1 MVFRLQK
8 NELMVKINF
17 RIWILIIALILALLM
32 IYPRFQ
38 DGVVIKS
45 VDKDYKAFE
54 SGLRPG
60 MEILEINSIKIDS
73 LNKYLEVTSDLLK
86 DSSEKRITVITKKDS
101 FIFLDSN
108 LSAITVS
115 EIPNS
120 NIKTGLDLS
129 GGVRALI
136 KPVNGSLT
144 DLEMSD
150 LIDITN
156 QRLNVFGLTDL
167 TVRSAKDLEGNNFL
181 LIEVAGAAPDDLESL
196 IAKQGN
202 FEAKIGN
209 VTAFIGGDKD
219 ITYVFRD
226 ATQSAVYT
234 PEPLGDGSYLSRFS
248 FTITL
253 SAEAAQRHADITNR
267 LSIDPNSGGQYLSEN
282 LTLFLD
288 GELVDELRISS
299 GLKGQVASQIS
310 IQGSGTGTTPDA
322 AISEARAQMH
332 KLQTLLLTG
341 SIPYQL
347 EIIKLDIISPSLG
360 EAFTKSMIFLAL
372 VVFIIVSTVIFI
384 RYRKIKITSAV
395 ILTMFSEMFIT
406 LGIAALLRWN
416 LDVAG
421 IAGIIAGIGTGVNDQ
436 IVIIDESESKD
447 NYSMKEK
454 IKRALFV
461 VFGAFFTIIAA
472 MLPLFWAGAGLLRG
486 FAFTTIIGV
495 TVGVLITRPAFADLI
510 KQLGDRQ

>member
-1 MVFRLQK
+1 
-8 NELMVKINF
+8 MVKITF

-38 DGVVIKS
+38 EGVVIKS
-45 VDKDYKAFE
+45 VDKDQKAFE
-54 SGLRPG
+54 IGLTPG
-60 MEILEINSIKIDS
+60 MNILEINSEKIDS
-73 LNKYLEVTSDLLK
+73 LDKYYQVTSLFLNDN
-86 DSSEKRITVITKKDS
+86 SQKRITVVTKEDS

-108 LSAITVS
+108 LSALTVGK
-115 EIPNS
+115 IPNS

-129 GGVRALI
+129 GGARALI
-136 KPVNGSLT
+136 RPVNGSLT

-150 LIDITN
+150 LVDSTN

-167 TVRSAKDLEGNNFL
+167 TVRSVTDLEGNNFL
-181 LIEVAGAAPDDLESL
+181 LIEVAGAAPEDLESL
-196 IAKQGN
+196 ISKQGK
-202 FEAKIGN
+202 FEANIGN
-209 VTAFIGGDKD
+209 ITAFIGGDKD
-219 ITYVFRD
+219 ITHVFRD
-226 ATQSAVYT
+226 ATQSAVYP
-234 PEPLGDGSYLSRFS
+234 PEQLGDGSYSSRFS

-253 SAEAAQRHADITNR
+253 SSQAAQRHADITNKIP
-267 LSIDPNSGGQYLSEN
+267 IDPASNGQYLSEN

-310 IQGSGTGTTPDA
+310 IQGSGSGTTPDIA
-322 AISEARAQMH
+322 LSEARAQMH

-341 SIPYQL
+341 SIPYKL
-347 EIIKLDIISPSLG
+347 EIIKLDTISPSLG
-360 EAFTKSMIFLAL
+360 EAFTKSMISLAF
-372 VVFIIVSTVIFI
+372 VVFVIVSTVIFI
-384 RYRKIKITSAV
+384 KYRKIKITLAV
-395 ILTMFSEMFIT
+395 ILTMFSEVLIT
-406 LGIAALLRWN
+406 LGIASLLRWN
-416 LDVAG
+416 LDIAG

-495 TVGVLITRPAFADLI
+495 TAGVLITRPAFADI
-510 KQLGDRQ
+510 IRQMGGR

>member
-1 MVFRLQK
+1 
-8 NELMVKINF
+8 MVKITF

-38 DGVVIKS
+38 EGVVTKS
-45 VDKDYKAFE
+45 VDKDSKAFE
-54 SGLRPG
+54 TGLRSD
-60 MEILEINSIKIDS
+60 MKILEINSVKIDS
-73 LNKYLEVTSDLLK
+73 LDKYFEVTSSLLK
-86 DSSEKRITVITKKDS
+86 DSSEKRITVVTKEDS

-108 LSAITVS
+108 LSAVS
-115 EIPNS
+115 VSKIPRS

-150 LIDITN
+150 LIDLTN

-209 VTAFIGGDKD
+209 VTAFVGGDKD

-234 PEPLGDGSYLSRFS
+234 PEPVGDGTYVSRFS

-253 SAEAAQRHADITNR
+253 SQEAAQRHADITGR

-288 GELVDELRISS
+288 GELVEELRISS

-310 IQGSGTGTTPDA
+310 IQGSGVGATSDA
-322 AISEARAQMH
+322 ALADARAQMH

-360 EAFTKSMIFLAL
+360 EAFTKSMVLLAF
-372 VVFIIVSTVIFI
+372 VAFFIVSAFIFI

-395 ILTMFSEMFIT
+395 ILTMFSELFIT

-436 IVIIDESESKD
+436 IIIIDESESED
-447 NYSMKEK
+447 NFSMKEK

-495 TVGVLITRPAFADLI
+495 TVGVLITRPAFADII
-510 KQLGDRQ
+510 KQIGDRQ